1 MPPPT
6 FSLSHNFHTA
16 LFTNTLLKLPTISS
30 AVFENYRQENND
42 LRFLEHNATYV
53 IYSITDHTQLQM

>member
-1 MPPPT
+1 M
-6 FSLSHNFHTA
+6 
-16 LFTNTLLKLPTISS
+16 LLKLPTISS